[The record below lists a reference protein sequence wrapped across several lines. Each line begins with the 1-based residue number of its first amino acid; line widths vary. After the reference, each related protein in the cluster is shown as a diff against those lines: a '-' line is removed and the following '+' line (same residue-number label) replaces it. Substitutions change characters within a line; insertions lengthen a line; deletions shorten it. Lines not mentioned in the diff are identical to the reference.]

1 MLKLKQF
8 AFNTIKVKKII
19 ARCDERNNPSRRVM
33 EKIGLKL
40 LWQNGCRRYPN
51 TGEESTEAMYFIEN
65 GE

>member
-1 MLKLKQF
+1 
-8 AFNTIKVKKII
+8 
-19 ARCDERNNPSRRVM
+19 M

-40 LWQNGCRRYPN
+40 LWQNGFRRYPN